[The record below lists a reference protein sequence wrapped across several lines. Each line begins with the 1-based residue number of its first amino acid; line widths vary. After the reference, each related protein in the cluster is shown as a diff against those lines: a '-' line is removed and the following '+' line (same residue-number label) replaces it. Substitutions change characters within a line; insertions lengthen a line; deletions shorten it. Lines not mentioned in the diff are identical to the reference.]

1 MRVELN
7 VKYFDHEDLP
17 VLNEWLRLRGNK
29 PTEVYDLPAV
39 GFMVS
44 EGDFEIAACFLRRC
58 EGGLG
63 IIEGLTTN
71 PTASSALRHAAIDMV
86 VQCVIEEAK
95 ARDIGKLLTWTVD
108 AGTQVRGLN
117 RHGFVQS
124 HQTFMTKDLE
134 APATH

>member
-1 MRVELN
+1 VRAELN

-17 VLNEWLRLRGNK
+17 VLNEWLRLRGHK
-29 PTEVYDLPAV
+29 AAEVYDLPAV
-39 GFMVS
+39 GFLVS

-63 IIEGLTTN
+63 IVEGLTSN
-71 PTASSALRHAAIDMV
+71 PTATSALRHQALDMAI
-86 VQCVIEEAK
+86 QCVIEEAK
-95 ARDIGKLLTWTVD
+95 SRDITKLLAWTVD
-108 AGTQVRGLN
+108 AGTQVRSIA

-124 HQTFMTKDLE
+124 HQTFMTKDME